1 MTRLRCAILDDYL
14 NLALTVADWSKISD
28 RVDVT
33 VFNQPFASQ
42 DAAAD
47 ALKDFEIIC
56 AMRERT
62 PFPRALFAALP
73 RLKLMIT
80 SGMRNAAIDMEAAK
94 DHKVVLCGTQWG
106 RDPTAPLTM
115 GLILELTRNIGRE
128 NARMH
133 AGEYLQKHVGVEIE
147 GRTLGV
153 VGLGKLGSKVSKLA
167 QAFGMNVIAWSP
179 NLTPEKCKEAGVGYA
194 SKEELFS
201 TADIIT
207 IHVVLSQRS
216 RGLVG
221 REDLARMKPTAY
233 LVNTA
238 RGPIVDEAALLEVLQ
253 QKKIA
258 GAGDRRVPGR
268 AAADRS
274 PVPQARQHGADAAS
288 RLRHRGQFS
297 QSLSADGRRHRRMV
311 QGRTA
316 ATAGLRRQGAPPDLD
331 STKKGAPGAR
341 LQDDVGA
348 EVRLTHR
355 HRRRQRRHNGRL
367 GAGDRRQLG
376 GGRRRG
382 SGRSTGLRCR

>member
-1 MTRLRCAILDDYL
+1 MTRLRCAITDDYL
-14 NLALTVADWSKISD
+14 NLSTKVADWSPLKD

-33 VFNQPFASQ
+33 VFNEPFASTE
-42 DAAAD
+42 AAAG

-73 RLKLMIT
+73 KLKLLIT

-94 DHKVVLCGTQWG
+94 EHNVVLCGTQWG

-133 AGEYLQKHVGVEIE
+133 AGERLQKFVGLEIE

-179 NLTPEKCKEAGVGYA
+179 NLTPERCKEVGVGYA
-194 SKEELFS
+194 SKEELFA
-201 TADIIT
+201 TADIVT
-207 IHVVLSQRS
+207 IHVVLSERS

-221 REDLARMKPTAY
+221 REDLARMKPTSY

-238 RGPIVDEAALLEVLQ
+238 RGPIVDEAALLETLQ
-253 QKKIA
+253 QRKIA
-258 GAGDRRVPGR
+258 GAGIDVFSVEPLPV
-268 AAADRS
+268 DH
-274 PVPQARQHGADAAS
+274 PVPQARQYRADAAS
-288 RLRHRGQFS
+288 RLRHRGRFS
-297 QSLSADGRRHRRMV
+297 QPLSTDGRGHRRLA
-311 QGRTA
+311 QGRAGETVGLSLIAPSPAPAAAAPRSARCRERRTSAAAARRSGRASAAPRPSRLTA
-316 ATAGLRRQGAPPDLD
+316 AANRRASPP
-331 STKKGAPGAR
+331 
-341 LQDDVGA
+341 
-348 EVRLTHR
+348 
-355 HRRRQRRHNGRL
+355 
-367 GAGDRRQLG
+367 
-376 GGRRRG
+376 RG
-382 SGRSTGLRCR
+382 CRP

>member
-14 NLALTVADWSKISD
+14 NLALSVADWSNVSD

-33 VFNQPFASQ
+33 VFNQPFTSQ
-42 DAAAD
+42 DAAAG

-73 RLKLMIT
+73 KLKLLIT

-94 DHKVVLCGTQWG
+94 AHNVVLCGTQFG

-128 NARMH
+128 NVRMH
-133 AGEYLQKHVGVEIE
+133 AGEPLQKFVGIEIE

-153 VGLGKLGSKVSKLA
+153 IGLGKLGSKVSKLA

-179 NLTPEKCKEAGVGYA
+179 NLTAERCKEVGVGYA
-194 SKEELFS
+194 TKEELFK

-207 IHVVLSQRS
+207 IHVVLGPRS

-221 REDLARMKPTAY
+221 AEDLARMKPAAY

-238 RGPIVDEAALLEVLQ
+238 RGPIVDEAALLQTLQ
-253 QKKIA
+253 QRKIA
-258 GAGDRRVPGR
+258 GAAVDVFSVEPLPVDHPFRKVDNIVLTPHLGYVTEEGFRNHYGQMVEGIDAWFKGEPVRRL
-268 AAADRS
+268 A
-274 PVPQARQHGADAAS
+274 
-288 RLRHRGQFS
+288 
-297 QSLSADGRRHRRMV
+297 
-311 QGRTA
+311 
-316 ATAGLRRQGAPPDLD
+316 
-331 STKKGAPGAR
+331 
-341 LQDDVGA
+341 
-348 EVRLTHR
+348 
-355 HRRRQRRHNGRL
+355 
-367 GAGDRRQLG
+367 
-376 GGRRRG
+376 
-382 SGRSTGLRCR
+382 

>member
-14 NLALTVADWSKISD
+14 NVALGIADWSKISD

-33 VFNQPFASQ
+33 VFNQPFASTEA
-42 DAAAD
+42 DAE

-62 PFPRALFAALP
+62 PFPRTLFVALP
-73 RLKLMIT
+73 KLKLLIT

-94 DHKVVLCGTQWG
+94 DHNVVLCGTQWG

-133 AGEYLQKHVGVEIE
+133 AGERLQKFVGMEIE

-179 NLTPEKCKEAGVGYA
+179 NLTPERCAEVGVGYA

-201 TADIIT
+201 NADIVT
-207 IHVVLSQRS
+207 VHVVLSQRS

-221 REDLARMKPTAY
+221 AADFARMK
-233 LVNTA
+233 
-238 RGPIVDEAALLEVLQ
+238 
-253 QKKIA
+253 
-258 GAGDRRVPGR
+258 
-268 AAADRS
+268 
-274 PVPQARQHGADAAS
+274 
-288 RLRHRGQFS
+288 
-297 QSLSADGRRHRRMV
+297 
-311 QGRTA
+311 
-316 ATAGLRRQGAPPDLD
+316 
-331 STKKGAPGAR
+331 
-341 LQDDVGA
+341 
-348 EVRLTHR
+348 
-355 HRRRQRRHNGRL
+355 
-367 GAGDRRQLG
+367 
-376 GGRRRG
+376 
-382 SGRSTGLRCR
+382 